1 MELEKILNNF
11 QLTTEER
18 ELIKCGDLIKDFKN
32 RETKHLQ
39 KYVPESFKNIA
50 RALLGGYF
58 EVQVGGNI
66 VRKIYPS
73 CVELYYHEESGTD
86 AIKDYIVYHRNRP
99 KTFNAQPS
107 LFKHSVINAH
117 QSGVDIAFEHERII
131 NNDNVQV
138 RASALIRGFRV
149 EVLDPEY
156 DVDTVD
162 IDVSKVDGR
171 STYFYNALF
180 SNLPIIEGFSI
191 RWVDGTERNDELTM
205 NFIQNVLPFEA
216 SRKDSRKV
224 DEKGIMNDGRCWQ
237 FRY

>member
-1 MELEKILNNF
+1 M
-11 QLTTEER
+11 
-18 ELIKCGDLIKDFKN
+18 
-32 RETKHLQ
+32 
-39 KYVPESFKNIA
+39 
-50 RALLGGYF
+50 
-58 EVQVGGNI
+58 QV
-66 VRKIYPS
+66 
-73 CVELYYHEESGTD
+73 
-86 AIKDYIVYHRNRP
+86 
-99 KTFNAQPS
+99 
-107 LFKHSVINAH
+107 KHSVINAH

-138 RASALIRGFRV
+138 RVSALIRGFRV

-224 DEKGIMNDGRCWQ
+224 DEKGIMNDGRSWQ